1 MKGLVNANFINK
13 MIIKRLCRLL
23 SSIKNLCVNM
33 ILYIPTNVRLF
44 NIIFTEDMLCWYFRK
59 IKIQY
64 SGGVRDGRA

>member
-44 NIIFTEDMLCWYFRK
+44 NIIFTERYVMLVF
-59 IKIQY
+59 
-64 SGGVRDGRA
+64 